1 MTRWQSTSRVR
12 DFYMRGCEMKDIFYN
27 KTVTVYSKTAE
38 GVEGTETWY
47 PTVLK
52 NVRMLVSRGADTS
65 KNGTDSADSAK
76 LYVKP
81 GMLPEGSKGYLP
93 EKEWGRLPQKCKQYF
108 YTFKSGESFF
118 VEGDTTREE
127 QREDF
132 FGYMKERYDNC
143 FMVTNVDRYDLIPHL
158 EVGGA

>member
-1 MTRWQSTSRVR
+1 MTRWQSTCRVR
-12 DFYMRGCEMKDIFYN
+12 GFCMRGCEMKDIFYN
-27 KTVTVYSKTAE
+27 KTVTVYSKTTE

-108 YTFKSGESFF
+108 YTF
-118 VEGDTTREE
+118 
-127 QREDF
+127 